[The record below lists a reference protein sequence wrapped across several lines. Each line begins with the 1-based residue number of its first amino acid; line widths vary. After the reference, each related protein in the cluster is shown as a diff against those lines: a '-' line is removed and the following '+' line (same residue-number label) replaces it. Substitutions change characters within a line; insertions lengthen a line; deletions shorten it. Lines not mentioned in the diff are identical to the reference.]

1 MWIIIIILIKVNSR
15 LWYNIIR
22 QWYFGFCFKEQSSRT
37 YVGAGGKLPVANPNT
52 NGLQDKRFAE
62 TIIFTN
68 LKKCFLIHEA
78 QNNTSFGFILYVS
91 GSGSVNSDCGLY
103 ICGTTYE
110 GGGISCRYIYGT
122 VPAGMKLGSEVRSD
136 GSIGVYVYT
145 DSTFGA
151 YRMLKKSVHESS
163 NGFMVDES
171 SKDLSSIK
179 QLEIIR

>member
-1 MWIIIIILIKVNSR
+1 
-15 LWYNIIR
+15 
-22 QWYFGFCFKEQSSRT
+22 
-37 YVGAGGKLPVANPNT
+37 
-52 NGLQDKRFAE
+52 
-62 TIIFTN
+62 
-68 LKKCFLIHEA
+68 
-78 QNNTSFGFILYVS
+78 
-91 GSGSVNSDCGLY
+91 
-103 ICGTTYE
+103 
-110 GGGISCRYIYGT
+110 
-122 VPAGMKLGSEVRSD
+122 MKLGSEVRSD

>member
-1 MWIIIIILIKVNSR
+1 MI
-15 LWYNIIR
+15 
-22 QWYFGFCFKEQSSRT
+22 FRT
-37 YVGAGGKLPVANPNT
+37 IFAGGKLPVANPNT

>member
-1 MWIIIIILIKVNSR
+1 MLSLR
-15 LWYNIIR
+15 LTDTELPPPSN
-22 QWYFGFCFKEQSSRT
+22 
-37 YVGAGGKLPVANPNT
+37 VAGGILPVANPNT

-62 TIIFTN
+62 TMIFTN
-68 LKKCFLIHEA
+68 LKKCFLIHNVPKNA
-78 QNNTSFGFILYVS
+78 SFGFILYIS

-110 GGGISCRYIYGT
+110 GGSVSCRYIYGA
-122 VPAGMKLGSEVRSD
+122 VPAGMKLGSEVKID
-136 GSIGVYVYT
+136 GSIGIYVYT

-179 QLEIIR
+179 QMTIIK

>member
-1 MWIIIIILIKVNSR
+1 MQAL
-15 LWYNIIR
+15 
-22 QWYFGFCFKEQSSRT
+22 F
-37 YVGAGGKLPVANPNT
+37 VGAGGILPVANPNT

-62 TIIFTN
+62 TMIFTN
-68 LKKCFLIHEA
+68 LKKCFLIHNVPKNA
-78 QNNTSFGFILYVS
+78 SFGFILYIS
-91 GSGSVNSDCGLY
+91 GSGNVNSDCGLY

-110 GGGISCRYIYGT
+110 GGSVSCRYIYGA
-122 VPAGMKLGSEVRSD
+122 VPAGMKLGSEVKID
-136 GSIGVYVYT
+136 GSIGIYVYT

-179 QLEIIR
+179 QMTIIK